1 MGVNLTKLS
10 TANDVKAGLEELGA
24 AYKQYAEGVM
34 DNGIDGETLY
44 AITEAELIELGVA
57 SSLHKRRMLRE
68 VAAFVAA
75 VDKPTAGPSFAP
87 SQEQMNLKDTEMA
100 AMQQQLQ
107 QIKLELQ
114 KAKEAE
120 HQAKQQQEQQ
130 HPPMPGQVISFG
142 IRQSLVLA
150 PSCAYAPSFGC
161 TPFLFFFCFV
171 YSQSHFYTSSFNA
184 VV

>member
-1 MGVNLTKLS
+1 V
-10 TANDVKAGLEELGA
+10 
-24 AYKQYAEGVM
+24 
-34 DNGIDGETLY
+34 NGIDGETLY
-44 AITEAELIELGVA
+44 AITEAGLIELGVT

-68 VAAFVAA
+68 VAA

-114 KAKEAE
+114 KSKEAE
-120 HQAKQQQEQQ
+120 EQAKQQQEQQ
-130 HPPMPGQVISFG
+130 QPPMPGQVISFG
-142 IRQSLVLA
+142 IRQSLILA
-150 PSCAYAPSFGC
+150 PSRIRAPSFRC
-161 TPFLFFFCFV
+161 TPFLLFFCFV
-171 YSQSHFYTSSFNA
+171 YSQSHVYTSSFNA